1 MPETKKIGFIGLD
14 TSHVTAFARLLHN
27 ADEEFHLPG
36 WRVAAAYPGGSDDFE
51 LSKTRVEGFTTELRD
66 RYGVPIVE
74 SPEEVAERC
83 DAVFI
88 ESVDGRVHLEQFQ
101 RIASFGKPVFID
113 KPFALSSREAREM
126 ADLAKRHR
134 LPMMSSSA
142 LRYAEGLLLELQ
154 DESKGAVIGADC
166 YGPMPLQPT
175 QPGLF
180 WYGIHAVEM
189 LYAIMGR
196 GCERVTASVSGDHD
210 LVVGVWRDGRIGTV
224 RGNRKGNQTFGALIH
239 REKGSQLA
247 DIYAH
252 RKPYYAGLLEHVI
265 RMIETGKPPIDPEET
280 VEIVRFIEAANE
292 SRETGKT
299 LEL

>member
-1 MPETKKIGFIGLD
+1 MTETKKIGFIGLD
-14 TSHVTAFARLLHN
+14 TSHVTAFARLFHDAN
-27 ADEEFHLPG
+27 DEFHLPG
-36 WRVAAAYPGGSDDFE
+36 WRVAAAYPGGSDDFD
-51 LSKTRVEGFTTELRD
+51 LSKSRVEGFTSELRD
-66 RYGVPIVE
+66 QYGVRMVD

-88 ESVDGRVHLEQFQ
+88 ESVDGRVHPEQFK
-101 RIASFGKPVFID
+101 RVAPFGKPVFID

-126 ADLAKRHR
+126 AELAKRHR
-134 LPMMSSSA
+134 MPMMSASA
-142 LRYAEGLLLELQ
+142 LRYAAGLVLELE

-166 YGPMPLQPT
+166 YGPMAIEPT

-196 GCERVTASVSGDHD
+196 GCIHVTASVNDDHD
-210 LVVGVWRDGRIGTV
+210 LIVGVWRDGRIGTV
-224 RGNRKGNQTFGALIH
+224 RGNRKGNNTFGALIH
-239 REKGSQLA
+239 REKGSQFA

-265 RMIETGKPPIDPEET
+265 RMIETGEPPIDPEET
-280 VEIVRFIEAANE
+280 IEIVRFIESANE

-299 LEL
+299 VEL